1 MTVYCFDI
9 DGTICTNTD
18 GGYAQAIPF
27 KEVIEKINRL
37 YDDEHRIIFYT
48 ARGSTTHI
56 DWYDFTRK
64 QLKEWGVKYHELVTG
79 KPYADLY
86 IDDKGIQSEEFFP
99 RSLDKKQ
106 IALNPDDKG

>member
-27 KEVIEKINRL
+27 KGAIEKINRL
-37 YDDEHRIIFYT
+37 YDGEHRIIFFT

-56 DWYDFTRK
+56 DWYDFTKK
-64 QLKEWGVKYHELVTG
+64 QLNEWGVKYHELITG

-86 IDDKGIQSEEFFP
+86 IDDKGIPSDEFFP
-99 RSLDKKQ
+99 MALDKKQ
-106 IALNPDDKG
+106 TGLITGDKR

>member
-18 GGYAQAIPF
+18 GDYENALPYR
-27 KEVIEKINRL
+27 EVIEKINRL
-37 YDDEHRIIFYT
+37 YSDGHSISLYT

-56 DWYDFTRK
+56 DWYDFTKR
-64 QLKEWGVKYHELVTG
+64 QLKEWGVKYHELIMG

-86 IDDKGIQSEEFFP
+86 IDDKGMQSEVFFTKC
-99 RSLDKKQ
+99 LDKKQ
-106 IALNPDDKG
+106 IGSDKGYKR

>member
-18 GGYAQAIPF
+18 GDYEQAIPF

-37 YDDEHRIIFYT
+37 YDMGHKIIFYT
-48 ARGSTTHI
+48 GRGSTTGI
-56 DWYDFTRK
+56 DWFDLTRK
-64 QLKEWGVKYHELVTG
+64 QLKDWQVKYHELIMG

-86 IDDKGIQSEEFFP
+86 IDDKAINTSEWLAKYE
-99 RSLDKKQ
+99 Q
-106 IALNPDDKG
+106 G